1 MQRLTLTVHINGV
14 VVEMGSSLLLHI
26 THAIIPLASQC
37 AIAVIRWKQTLLLAA
52 CVCLGESEYSG
63 VDFNIYCTWAPVS
76 PADKASSQTLLS
88 AFPSQPV
95 FFSPLVF
102 STEPSRGPLQGPQ
115 ACPEAQSHGG
125 AEEQAAASRRGL
137 VHGEGARPRQ
147 RPGTRPGP
155 EQDVRTRGGSPRAH
169 GHELSGGN
177 KYVNRHRDGK
187 KAALDDHS
195 IVLCFL

>member
-1 MQRLTLTVHINGV
+1 MQLYLWPPNVPSLLSGGNRL
-14 VVEMGSSLLLHI
+14 SSL
-26 THAIIPLASQC
+26 
-37 AIAVIRWKQTLLLAA
+37 
-52 CVCLGESEYSG
+52 
-63 VDFNIYCTWAPVS
+63 
-76 PADKASSQTLLS
+76 
-88 AFPSQPV
+88 QPV
-95 FFSPLVF
+95 YAWERANIQAWILTFIARGLQSLQQIKRRVKHSFLRFPPNLFFFSPLVF

-125 AEEQAAASRRGL
+125 AEEQAAASRGGL